1 MIITSELAPRE
12 VPRKI
17 LPIFVLRK
25 RKRVSRGR
33 TGGEK
38 TPRKDYRGIRA
49 KKIGNTKNR
58 EGGTGGRNK
67 KTSSEGKR
75 KIPTGRLNRH
85 GQMESPSE
93 RWRFVELLR
102 LLSSLVITCKITM
115 VVCRR
120 RILRVS
126 SLKEMVVSF
135 VRILKHTLQHHSFP
149 SPPFLVFFPGGG
161 VLPSRRLMGMC
172 RWMGS
177 HFHSRIDYN
186 VVAFL
191 LELLERERTFSGFGR

>member
-102 LLSSLVITCKITM
+102 LLTSSVITCNITM

-126 SLKEMVVSF
+126 SLKEWWFQSF
-135 VRILKHTLQHHSFP
+135 AFWNMRFNTIP
-149 SPPFLVFFPGGG
+149 SLSHRFSYFSRGGGYFLVGG
-161 VLPSRRLMGMC
+161 
-172 RWMGS
+172 
-177 HFHSRIDYN
+177 
-186 VVAFL
+186 
-191 LELLERERTFSGFGR
+191 

>member
-1 MIITSELAPRE
+1 MESKETEDNLDLVAKAKEAFLKKHLEEQIPKSDYNVRIGPRE
-12 VPRKI
+12 FPRKI

-38 TPRKDYRGIRA
+38 TPRKDDRGKRS

-58 EGGTGGRNK
+58 EGDTTGGRNK

-93 RWRFVELLR
+93 R
-102 LLSSLVITCKITM
+102 
-115 VVCRR
+115 
-120 RILRVS
+120 
-126 SLKEMVVSF
+126 
-135 VRILKHTLQHHSFP
+135 
-149 SPPFLVFFPGGG
+149 
-161 VLPSRRLMGMC
+161 
-172 RWMGS
+172 
-177 HFHSRIDYN
+177 
-186 VVAFL
+186 
-191 LELLERERTFSGFGR
+191 

>member
-1 MIITSELAPRE
+1 MIITSEFAPRE

-38 TPRKDYRGIRA
+38 TPRKDDRGIRA

-58 EGGTGGRNK
+58 EGDTTGGRNK

-93 RWRFVELLR
+93 R
-102 LLSSLVITCKITM
+102 
-115 VVCRR
+115 
-120 RILRVS
+120 
-126 SLKEMVVSF
+126 
-135 VRILKHTLQHHSFP
+135 
-149 SPPFLVFFPGGG
+149 
-161 VLPSRRLMGMC
+161 
-172 RWMGS
+172 
-177 HFHSRIDYN
+177 
-186 VVAFL
+186 
-191 LELLERERTFSGFGR
+191 